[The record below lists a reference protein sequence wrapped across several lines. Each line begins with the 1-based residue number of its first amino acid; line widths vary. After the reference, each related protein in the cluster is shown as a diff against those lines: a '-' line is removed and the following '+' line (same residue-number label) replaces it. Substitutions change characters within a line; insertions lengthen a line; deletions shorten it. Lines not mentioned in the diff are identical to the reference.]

1 MKYLQSKTELDV
13 QTCLCFYCNLRSL
26 NCLQNAALEAENAKE
41 KALIEALEQQL
52 QQEREKTV
60 IVTKVRSY

>member
-1 MKYLQSKTELDV
+1 MCKDIYVL
-13 QTCLCFYCNLRSL
+13 YYNLRSL